1 MTFDLTQACKY
12 YQELQ
17 GSLWE
22 NCIDPDKRL
31 KHHKKEKRNRREEG
45 EAEGKKSQAKVKWK
59 IAYIHVLRGLEH
71 LLFWVTQGEQKWRR
85 IEEEK
90 NPFGKVDADRW
101 EWRQAGQRA
110 SQEERVFVSV
120 PVMCVCLLACTRRPR
135 LLFLIDPAQHPS
147 DPQDISEA
155 RKRLVEVERWWKGE
169 TARKRGRGERNIK
182 INSAE
187 NITRNSTG
195 RGTEIVNSY

>member
-1 MTFDLTQACKY
+1 M
-12 YQELQ
+12 
-17 GSLWE
+17 
-22 NCIDPDKRL
+22 
-31 KHHKKEKRNRREEG
+31 REREREG
-45 EAEGKKSQAKVKWK
+45 EEKSQAKVKWK
-59 IAYIHVLRGLEH
+59 IAYIHVLHGMEH
-71 LLFWVTQGEQKWRR
+71 LLFWVTLGEQRWRR

-120 PVMCVCLLACTRRPR
+120 PVMCVRLLACMRRPR

-155 RKRLVEVERWWKGE
+155 RKRLVEVEWLW
-169 TARKRGRGERNIK
+169 ERERDGQEERERREKYKNQ
-182 INSAE
+182 
-187 NITRNSTG
+187 
-195 RGTEIVNSY
+195 